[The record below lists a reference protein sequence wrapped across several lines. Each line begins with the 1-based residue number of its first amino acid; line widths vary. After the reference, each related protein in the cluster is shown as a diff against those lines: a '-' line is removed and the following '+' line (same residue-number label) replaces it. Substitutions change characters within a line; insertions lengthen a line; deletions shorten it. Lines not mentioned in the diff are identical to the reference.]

1 MKPPKNKSNI
11 NKIFVPFSGTIDQL
25 LNHVDKIDP
34 TQVENVVVNHTED
47 VFLDD
52 KTAIE
57 MIKSELNCENQ
68 QAVDILNEIKL
79 AEISEILNNLVK
91 EGLIEI
97 SEYDKNGE
105 PLYSLTETGKL
116 FSKKIINKNK
126 YD

>member
-1 MKPPKNKSNI
+1 MKTPKNKSNI
-11 NKIFVPFSGTIDQL
+11 NKIFVPFTGTIDQL

-57 MIKSELNCENQ
+57 IIKSELNCEKQ
-68 QAVDILNEIKL
+68 QAM
-79 AEISEILNNLVK
+79 EILNQIKLEEISKTLNDLVE
-91 EGLIEI
+91 EGLVEI

-105 PLYSLTETGKL
+105 PIYSLTEAGKL
-116 FSKKIINKNK
+116 FSKKNN
-126 YD
+126 